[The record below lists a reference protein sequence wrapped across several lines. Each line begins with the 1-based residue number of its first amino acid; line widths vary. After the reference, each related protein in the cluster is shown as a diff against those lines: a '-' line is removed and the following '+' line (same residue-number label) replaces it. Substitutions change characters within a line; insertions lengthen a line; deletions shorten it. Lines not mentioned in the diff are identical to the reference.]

1 MNPGQEHPIL
11 IDINTSMTTLDVI
24 NGLDKKDFLTGK
36 YWTMETLYAFIMEQG
51 GDIEDFND
59 LHAKL
64 AYREDPQL
72 PVIPLQLKPAER
84 GLGKSKRSKFTAEQ
98 YLTVLR
104 VLKKFFTVIV
114 HDFGT
119 DDDQELTREA
129 FNQLH
134 MLAVLTHTGL
144 ATTQMVGNTLEMLW
158 FDFKELIENTLVIFN
173 MTSQPSREA
182 LRAIA
187 LEKAGKESKSQRL
200 LARLTPQKDKEIQT
214 PGQALAVINEI
225 IEIEQVINPLQLKE
239 VVLVGFD
246 PHLKR
251 ESRDHL
257 DQVSETVR
265 AHLWTALHRMLGS
278 RVKFERELLARLPEE
293 LPPGVRIRR
302 MHRLAIEV
310 PAGMPEDDEFL
321 RDIPEGFIVVRRKP
335 AENRK
340 LSESRQAL

>member
-1 MNPGQEHPIL
+1 
-11 IDINTSMTTLDVI
+11 
-24 NGLDKKDFLTGK
+24 
-36 YWTMETLYAFIMEQG
+36 METLHAFIMEQG

-84 GLGKSKRSKFTAEQ
+84 GVGKDKRSKFTAEQ

-158 FDFKELIENTLVIFN
+158 FDFKELIENSVVIFN
-173 MTSQPSREA
+173 MTSKPSREA

-187 LEKAGKESKSQRL
+187 LEKAGKESKSKKI
-200 LARLTPQKDKEIQT
+200 LARLTPQKDREIQT

-225 IEIEQVINPLQLKE
+225 IEIEKVLDPLELKD
-239 VVLVGFD
+239 VALVGFD
-246 PHLKR
+246 RHLKR
-251 ESRDHL
+251 ESRDQL

-265 AHLWTALHRMLGS
+265 AHLWTALHRMLGA
-278 RVKFERELLARLPEE
+278 RVKFERELLDRLPEE

-310 PAGMPEDDEFL
+310 AAEMPDDHEFL
-321 RDIPEGFIVVRRKP
+321 SDIPKGFIVVRRKP
-335 AENRK
+335 AENREFSK
-340 LSESRQAL
+340 TPQEL